1 MLELYFDAAET
12 GKRWR
17 RGIDDE
23 GGLKECSGVFFP
35 SSPSSAG
42 CRPVGLTLGRNGG
55 SSSASNA
62 GKGGWK
68 EGSGSAPPLGPN
80 GDEADVHHTGSGGSG
95 DAQLCVGPVGHRRFG
110 QPFVGGR
117 RPRCGRSIGVKAA
130 PPLASLRLTFFA
142 KLNKRKRSSSLLE
155 GAGQL
160 KQPWASQRET
170 LEMPCENDSMTD
182 SKMWI

>member
-1 MLELYFDAAET
+1 MQ
-12 GKRWR
+12 WR
-17 RGIDDE
+17 LFSFSVIDR
-23 GGLKECSGVFFP
+23 LP
-35 SSPSSAG
+35 P
-42 CRPVGLTLGRNGG
+42 P
-55 SSSASNA
+55 SASLSA
-62 GKGGWK
+62 EIGAPPLPAMQGRK
-68 EGSGSAPPLGPN
+68 EGSASAPLGPN